1 MKRELKCFATSVF
14 KESYDVSDLFNVL
27 FVSWEVAL
35 LLHVLNSNFK
45 SFWKTKRIL
54 EWYRCFKNILKISF
68 VYILMY
74 SNVIIFFFFN
84 VITIYTWGYWCPR
97 WKNLEHILRLINLY
111 TRVFYIVI
119 HTIQLGRPFSVFWQ
133 SLYFMGNWDCHQHDY
148 FVQSVSDF
156 S

>member
-1 MKRELKCFATSVF
+1 MFSKKVMTQAN
-14 KESYDVSDLFNVL
+14 LFNVL

-35 LLHVLNSNFK
+35 LLHVLNSIFK

-54 EWYRCFKNILKISF
+54 EWYRCFKNILKNSF
-68 VYILMY
+68 VYMFQCNHIL
-74 SNVIIFFFFN
+74 FLQC
-84 VITIYTWGYWCPR
+84 ITIYTWGYWCPR

-111 TRVFYIVI
+111 TGVFYIVM

-133 SLYFMGNWDCHQHDY
+133 SLYFMGNWVCHQHDY
-148 FVQSVSDF
+148 LVQSVSDF